1 MLPLKKGMACFV
13 NPKCSYIVKNHCCA
27 LSVQSLALL
36 QRLSVN
42 QMSLLPKKY
51 RTRERVFSHHENLMD
66 QCTMANISTPKYVP
80 VLK

>member
-51 RTRERVFSHHENLMD
+51 RTRESIFSHHALALE
-66 QCTMANISTPKYVP
+66 I
-80 VLK
+80 

>member
-1 MLPLKKGMACFV
+1 MQRTEEVRIGFLNRCCLSKKGMACLV
-13 NPKCSYIVKNHCCA
+13 NPKYSYIVKNHCCA

-51 RTRERVFSHHENLMD
+51 RTRESIFSHHALALE
-66 QCTMANISTPKYVP
+66 I
-80 VLK
+80 